1 MILFKYLL
9 KIERSVIAFDG
20 KTHIYKNHD
29 ASLKDDFLKT
39 PQRLSILILWL
50 SNAVFNLLTW
60 YFWTNL
66 IYGLTHFDQPVWLQR
81 GGQKPIILAPSPV
94 WKVSISEHISWSVN
108 VVWENKG
115 HFWGDVFYE
124 VSGEKRIRL
133 IVHIVIFLECCLPLP
148 GLMRI

>member
-1 MILFKYLL
+1 MNCDFFKYLL

-20 KTHIYKNHD
+20 KTQIYQNHD

-39 PQRLSILILWL
+39 PQSLSILILWL

-81 GGQKPIILAPSPV
+81 GGAKNLLFWPPPV
-94 WKVSISEHISWSVN
+94 WKVSISEHISWSG
-108 VVWENKG
+108 KI
-115 HFWGDVFYE
+115 FRRK
-124 VSGEKRIRL
+124 VSILFAFPSLFFGGSLRRSTI
-133 IVHIVIFLECCLPLP
+133 IVIVPRLFNVYPFN
-148 GLMRI
+148 